1 MPYLTLPGVD
11 LYFEDTGG
19 PGTPVVFL
27 HALTGTADSWV
38 YQVPAFTA
46 AGYRCI
52 TYDRRGWG
60 RSKATDPE
68 LHPETA
74 SDDLHALLE
83 SLSLA
88 PVHLVSTAAGGLIAL
103 DYALAHPERVRSLVA
118 ANTIGACRMS
128 PTWRSSEGPALRRSR
143 TSRWSCESSARLT
156 APRTPRE
163 SSNGWKSTMPP
174 GPTGHVPFRRS
185 ASPSPMHGCTECS
198 LPPWCWR
205 GKLTFSLLWRSCG
218 CWRPTFRQ
226 PSSSPYQTWDTP
238 DSGKGLRSGTAWC
251 WSSSDSTN
259 VNARRIG
266 GIASVSNGR
275 YGEPSRKGR
284 PYSPYSS
291 SPPCSTRRASRT
303 MAVMMPFRSRSTN
316 SRITRNAR

>member
-11 LYFEDTGG
+11 LYYEDTGG

-118 ANTIGACRMS
+118 ANTIGGVQDESYLEVQRRARPPEIQNLPVELRELGPS
-128 PTWRSSEGPALRRSR
+128 YRATNPEGVK
-143 TSRWSCESSARLT
+143 RWLEIDHAAR
-156 APRTPRE
+156 
-163 SSNGWKSTMPP
+163 
-174 GPTGHVPFRRS
+174 
-185 ASPSPMHGCTECS
+185 
-198 LPPWCWR
+198 
-205 GKLTFSLLWRSCG
+205 
-218 CWRPTFRQ
+218 
-226 PSSSPYQTWDTP
+226 
-238 DSGKGLRSGTAWC
+238 
-251 WSSSDSTN
+251 
-259 VNARRIG
+259 
-266 GIASVSNGR
+266 
-275 YGEPSRKGR
+275 
-284 PYSPYSS
+284 
-291 SPPCSTRRASRT
+291 TRRDTSLSAGRRAHHLCPATPNAASHPG
-303 MAVMMPFRSRSTN
+303 AGGGS
-316 SRITRNAR
+316 